1 MMSTGRF
8 GGQSRQTTSTSLSCL
23 VLIFTK
29 RPPLKTASAL
39 KTREE
44 GARCVVLPT
53 TTAWIICIY
62 ICYISQSK
70 CYSAWEGKQIAYVI
84 YLFQKL
90 CARKVSASGT
100 PKQVGPKKINGSW
113 SLFLM
118 FFFFF
123 SAAVISSPP
132 SLVFFFVSASLSSRE
147 F

>member
-1 MMSTGRF
+1 M
-8 GGQSRQTTSTSLSCL
+8 
-23 VLIFTK
+23 
-29 RPPLKTASAL
+29 
-39 KTREE
+39 
-44 GARCVVLPT
+44 
-53 TTAWIICIY
+53 
-62 ICYISQSK
+62 
-70 CYSAWEGKQIAYVI
+70 

-100 PKQVGPKKINGSW
+100 PKQVDRPKKINGSW

-132 SLVFFFVSASLSSRE
+132 LSLVFFFVSASLSSRE